1 MKRLSFKLTFLFIF
15 LFSTSIY
22 ADGQDGLVVI
32 LDGFKFVVI
41 FSIWIGFTLIIL
53 SAIKRKKELNKKRKF
68 LIWIIIL
75 LLASFSWVMLKSD
88 SEPFDGPIDSI
99 IHRDIHERLN
109 NGN

>member
-1 MKRLSFKLTFLFIF
+1 MKRLSFKLTVFFIF

-22 ADGQDGLVVI
+22 AEGQDGLVVI

-41 FSIWIGFTLIIL
+41 FSIWIGFTLIAL
-53 SAIKRKKELNKKRKF
+53 SAIKGKKELNKKRKF
-68 LIWIIIL
+68 LIWFITFMIAL
-75 LLASFSWVMLKSD
+75 FGWVMLKSD

-99 IHRDIHERLN
+99 IHRDIHERLK